1 MKMESFNQY
10 NQILKCKS
18 LSASER
24 ILLCIILDYEVNL
37 GFTNL
42 SINKLKKESD
52 FGRSTIIRAL
62 DSLNSKN
69 VLRSV
74 ASDYKSSFNATN
86 YYIPNDELIS
96 LLIED
101 PNLEL
106 STDSNHNTKMV
117 QCDIKDSTKMVQ
129 CDVDDTI
136 EHSTKMV
143 QCIVP
148 KWDYEHSIKMVQD
161 INHNKTNNKKKEE
174 NIKEDTGKQSTKC
187 EVNEHLSLSSS
198 YSSYLSSLSNVE
210 TSDSSSVSSLVE
222 EFLDSS
228 ESYDDYIDS
237 LWQQFDAIPTCS
249 DNDDHTIP
257 SCSVDEVRTTS
268 MVSTSTATTTPI
280 TSSNDRV
287 PDASQSSSVSPNSA
301 AHTQSVN
308 QSSTAAPVRKEYP
321 HYKEWKNA
329 LDAIDPFK
337 RSADDMSI
345 VYQGVCDSQRVI
357 DTLKCINRL
366 LLNYRKANWYDDAIG
381 LCKDTIKT
389 LDSEKQQKFARSVLD
404 DVNAALK
411 QYHRAY

>member
-1 MKMESFNQY
+1 MESFNQY

-42 SINKLKKESD
+42 SIKKLKKESD

-74 ASDYKSSFNATN
+74 SSDYKSSYNATN

-101 PNLEL
+101 PNLDL

-129 CDVDDTI
+129 CDVDDKI

-161 INHNKTNNKKKEE
+161 TNHNKTNNKKKEE
-174 NIKEDTGKQSTKC
+174 NIKESTGKQSTKC

-198 YSSYLSSLSNVE
+198 YSSYLSSLLNVE

-249 DNDDHTIP
+249 DNDDDTIP

-268 MVSTSTATTTPI
+268 MFSPTNDDRTIPIVSTSTAPTTPI
-280 TSSNDRV
+280 TSSNSRV
-287 PDASQSSSVSPNSA
+287 PDASQSSSASPTN
-301 AHTQSVN
+301 
-308 QSSTAAPVRKEYP
+308 TATKFKDYP
-321 HYKEWKNA
+321 YYKEWKTA

-337 RSADDMSI
+337 PSAEDMHI
-345 VYQGVCDSQRVI
+345 VYQGVCDTQRVI
-357 DTLKCINRL
+357 DTLKCVNRL
-366 LLNYRKANWYDDAIG
+366 LLNYRKAIWYDDAIG

-411 QYHRAY
+411 QYHRVY